1 MVPKRTHRP
10 ENNIWFTFPF
20 VEWFGWFQ
28 TLLVPLGK
36 CLPTC
41 NFAAFFPRST
51 FISMK
56 MFAGCDGTKHVKTLF
71 WNWVPKK
78 QSECPKTISIASQ
91 VAAIREKSC
100 EKFLQKN
107 GCQSPCSSLSS
118 LSSYYIFIILSLL
131 HHHHHHHHHHR
142 HHHHHVIIIVNII
155 VISYHHYPDHH
166 YHHYHPYCITIII
179 IIILFITIILTI
191 VIIIITIIVI
201 IIIDIIFIIIIYS
214 SFHHFNHVHH
224 FHLIIVIITVSP
236 LSSLSLPGSAC
247 HAPGRKF
254 QK

>member
-1 MVPKRTHRP
+1 MQIICIPFTQIKTQTFCLFTKKKNVVPKRTHRL

-78 QSECPKTISIASQ
+78 QSECPKNISIASQ

-100 EKFLQKN
+100 EKNLQKN

-118 LSSYYIFIILSLL
+118 LSSYYIFLSFY
-131 HHHHHHHHHHR
+131 HYY
-142 HHHHHVIIIVNII
+142 III
-155 VISYHHYPDHH
+155 
-166 YHHYHPYCITIII
+166 ITIII
-179 IIILFITIILTI
+179 III
-191 VIIIITIIVI
+191 VIIIT
-201 IIIDIIFIIIIYS
+201 
-214 SFHHFNHVHH
+214 
-224 FHLIIVIITVSP
+224 
-236 LSSLSLPGSAC
+236 LSSLSTLSLSVIIFILTIIIIIIILTASPSL
-247 HAPGRKF
+247 
-254 QK
+254 